1 MVRGQWRSD
10 PEDQLLAQFANTVLP
25 LWIVLG
31 GFASTVGMPVLGLR
45 VLAIPSENGNSQVIR
60 TTGSK

>member
-1 MVRGQWRSD
+1 MVRGQWRSN
-10 PEDQLLAQFANTVLP
+10 PEDQLLAQFANTVQP

-31 GFASTVGMPVLGLR
+31 DLALMAGMPVLGLR
-45 VLAIPSENGNSQVIR
+45 ELAIPSENGNSQVIR